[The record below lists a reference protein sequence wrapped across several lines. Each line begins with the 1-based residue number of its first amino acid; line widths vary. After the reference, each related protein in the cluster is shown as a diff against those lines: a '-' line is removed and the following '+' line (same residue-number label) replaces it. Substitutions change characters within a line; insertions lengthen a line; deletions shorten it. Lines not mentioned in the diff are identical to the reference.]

1 MEQETKKTKEFKARL
16 KSELNNS
23 MLRMLGTL
31 TIVASNAASRRTD
44 FLGSRSASPVVF
56 LAYR

>member
-1 MEQETKKTKEFKARL
+1 
-16 KSELNNS
+16 

-56 LAYR
+56 LAYRWAQVHRFPYNPSHGNTTRRNKL